1 MTTTTVRRGAGRA
14 TANAR
19 TNKHS
24 QRTPLPPK
32 GAIETPVESDNPK
45 YGAMTLAEIRK
56 AALDAGIPGAMR
68 LTKGKALNAL
78 LEHERTSK
86 EIAEHGKRT
95 TVPLQRKPARKAS
108 SKPVAATDGT
118 SRSDPKA
125 KDFETVAA
133 SLGWATAR
141 EAQPDDRLTVVATR
155 GDERIGI
162 EWMAG
167 VFQPPCI
174 YSLAGRTIQLRNA
187 SAAKQRMAMDPEKAS
202 EEATRVVNRQYNA
215 VERKAAPRRRKLNL
229 DFGTML
235 DEEVIDA
242 LQGKKITWINNISK
256 NEESSRIP
264 LNKEVRKLANRAKIH
279 EGPRGREIWFIDNSG
294 FRHVLLS
301 AIVAVR

>member
-14 TANAR
+14 TATAK
-19 TNKHS
+19 TNRHS
-24 QRTPLPPK
+24 QRTPLPAK
-32 GAIETPVESDNPK
+32 GSIETPVESDNAK
-45 YGAMTLAEIRK
+45 YGAMTLPEIRK

-86 EIAEHGKRT
+86 EIAAHGKRT
-95 TVPLQRKPARKAS
+95 TVPLQRKPAKKAA
-108 SKPVAATDGT
+108 SKPVAASGGQ
-118 SRSDPKA
+118 SKSEPKA
-125 KDFETVAA
+125 AEFEAVAT
-133 SLGWATAR
+133 SLGWSTTR
-141 EAQPDDRLTVVATR
+141 EAQSDDRLTVVATR

-174 YSLAGRTIQLRNA
+174 YSMAGRTIQLRNA
-187 SAAKQRMAMDPEKAS
+187 SAAKQRMAMEPEKAT
-202 EEATRVVNRQYNA
+202 EESARVVNRKYNA

-235 DEEVIDA
+235 DEEVLDS
-242 LQGKKITWINNISK
+242 LQGKKITWLNAISGA
-256 NEESSRIP
+256 EEAARVP
-264 LNKEVRKLANRAKIH
+264 LRSENRKPSNKTKIH
-279 EGPRGREIWFIDNSG
+279 EGPRGREVWFVDSNG